1 MDLGSI
7 AALRKCRRATARIT
21 GCSGCPRAAAM
32 RALGALF
39 EAVADVRE
47 RRQVEVAE
55 LAIDP
60 FGRL

>member
-1 MDLGSI
+1 MI
-7 AALRKCRRATARIT
+7 